1 MTPFSLLNSLLIA
14 PFRAFSNPEA
24 AFFFGMVVLA
34 LGCAVLG
41 QLGAAL
47 VAYAQRV
54 RWAKEDA
61 ETKHRQELSFE
72 ALRQGDKKAY
82 NAQNMLAQEA
92 YTNTMALSA
101 GRAAATLWPACAVL
115 TWLYWRFE
123 GVPMP
128 YLWAEAGPA
137 TVFLPLYIGALLAI
151 TRLRRAKKAAPPTT
165 AGDAANQA
173 TQTNQADSRRA

>member
-1 MTPFSLLNSLLIA
+1 MRHSCPMTPFSLLDSLLIA
-14 PFRAFSNPEA
+14 PFRVFSHAETAFL
-24 AFFFGMVVLA
+24 FGMAVLA

-41 QLGAAL
+41 LLGAAV

-54 RWAKEDA
+54 RWNKEDA
-61 ETKHRQELSFE
+61 ETRHRQELSFE
-72 ALRQGDKKAY
+72 ALRRGDKKSY

-115 TWLYWRFE
+115 TWLYWRFD

-137 TVFLPLYIGALLAI
+137 SYFLPLYIGALWGMA
-151 TRLRRAKKAAPPTT
+151 RLRRAKKTAPPAI
-165 AGDAANQA
+165 AGDAAKS
-173 TQTNQADSRRA
+173 DPPRA